1 MTVSNRYSLIALSV
15 SGGVFSG
22 LAWTGWCPG
31 LILLFSFVP
40 IFLIEDRIYNNRE
53 RYTPNAFFIYLL
65 PGFFAFS
72 IMTLGWMRV
81 ATMIGAITVI
91 LGMTFL
97 MSFTMWL
104 AHIVRLR
111 AGNIPGFIALV
122 SFWLSLEFA
131 TLNINIITPWINLGN
146 GLAKDI
152 LFIQWYEFTGTGGG
166 SLWILLSN
174 LLLATSVVNYSR
186 GNRRYK
192 INVAYWLILT
202 ILPSFYSL
210 TRYYTIKQT
219 SSKESEVVLVQPNSD
234 PYSEK
239 YRIPFYEQLENV
251 IGIAAGSST
260 KNSDWIITPE
270 TTVDDPVD
278 LESPSEDRYIRLIK
292 KLARRFPD
300 ASVVTGLVSFKIYPP
315 ALNPPTKS
323 ARIKDESGAYY
334 DYYNSAFRIDTG
346 EIIEV
351 YHKSKLV
358 PGIEMQFSNGL
369 GRFAAKIL
377 PYLGG
382 TKWGYGIQNER
393 SCFEHPLLHYKVA
406 PIICYESAFG
416 NYVAKYVRN
425 GAEALFIITNDG
437 WWKNTDGYRQH
448 LTFASLRAIETRRPV
463 ARAANTGISCIID
476 IRGKRTLESEWWVP
490 AVLRGKIYP
499 ESAITMYVKYGDYIF
514 FISLIISLVILVIV
528 FAAIPLLK
536 KIRNSA

>member
-1 MTVSNRYSLIALSV
+1 MITYNRYTLIALSIT
-15 SGGVFSG
+15 GGIFSG
-22 LAWTGWCPG
+22 LAWTVWCPG

-40 IFLIEDRIYNNRE
+40 FFLIEDRIYNNRE

-81 ATMIGAITVI
+81 ATITGAITVI
-91 LGMTFL
+91 LGMSFL

-111 AGNIPGFIALV
+111 AGNIAGFIALV
-122 SFWLSLEFA
+122 SLWLSLEYA

-174 LLLATSVVNYSR
+174 LFLAITLVHFSK
-186 GNRRYK
+186 GNRKYR
-192 INVAYWLILT
+192 INIAYWLLLI
-202 ILPSFYSL
+202 ILPTLYSV
-210 TRYYTIKQT
+210 TRYYTIKQST
-219 SSKESEVVLVQPNSD
+219 SKESELVIVQQNSD

-251 IGIAAGSST
+251 IGIAAASGT
-260 KNSDWIITPE
+260 ANSDWIITPE

-278 LESPSEDRYIRLIK
+278 LEALSEDRYIRLIK
-292 KLARRFPD
+292 RLVRRFPD

-315 ALNPPTKS
+315 SENPPTRS

-369 GRFAAKIL
+369 GRLAAKIL

-393 SCFEHPLLHYKVA
+393 TCFEHPLLHYKVA

-416 NYVAKYVRN
+416 SYVAKYVRN

-448 LTFASLRAIETRRPV
+448 LTYASLRAIETRRPV

-476 IRGKRTLESEWWVP
+476 IRGRRTMESEWWVP
-490 AVLRGKIYP
+490 AVLRGNIYP
-499 ESAITMYVKYGDYIF
+499 ETGITMYVKYGDYILF
-514 FISLIISLVILVIV
+514 TSLIISVILLVIV
-528 FAAIPLLK
+528 FFAIPLIK
-536 KIRNSA
+536 KI